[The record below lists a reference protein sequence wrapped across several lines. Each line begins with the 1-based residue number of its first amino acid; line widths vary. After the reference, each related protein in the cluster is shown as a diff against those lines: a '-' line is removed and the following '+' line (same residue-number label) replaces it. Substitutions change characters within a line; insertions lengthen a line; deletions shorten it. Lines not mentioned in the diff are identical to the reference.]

1 MKFNKL
7 TEKEKATIGVY
18 RNSKFSCYLCDK
30 LQSCGKKKASFGT
43 DRSRLINGHID
54 DKDFCQRA
62 EAFVVAIT
70 PIADRI
76 KQCFEPTESEKD
88 FFEKQLEGWEPVPHF
103 YNRRKDGFWD
113 LVEE

>member
-18 RNSKFSCYLCDK
+18 RNSKISCYLCNK
-30 LQSCGKKKASFGT
+30 LQACGKKKASFGT

-62 EAFVVAIT
+62 EAFVVATT

-76 KQCFEPTESEKD
+76 KQCFEPTD
-88 FFEKQLEGWEPVPHF
+88 FACVTKIQNILLLSIFQF
-103 YNRRKDGFWD
+103 QTI
-113 LVEE
+113 

>member
-18 RNSKFSCYLCDK
+18 RNSKISCYLCNK
-30 LQSCGKKKASFGT
+30 LQACGKKKASFGT

-62 EAFVVAIT
+62 EAFVVATT

-76 KQCFEPTESEKD
+76 KQCFESTESEKD

-103 YNRRKDGFWD
+103 YNWRRDGFWD

>member
-1 MKFNKL
+1 MTISSGGNRYCELKTL
-7 TEKEKATIGVY
+7 TRAGKI
-18 RNSKFSCYLCDK
+18 SD
-30 LQSCGKKKASFGT
+30 LQLQVPF
-43 DRSRLINGHID
+43 I
-54 DKDFCQRA
+54 
-62 EAFVVAIT
+62 

-88 FFEKQLEGWEPVPHF
+88 FFEKQLDGWEPVPHF

>member
-18 RNSKFSCYLCDK
+18 RNSKISCYLCNK
-30 LQSCGKKKASFGT
+30 LQACGKKKASFGT

-62 EAFVVAIT
+62 EAFVVATT

-88 FFEKQLEGWEPVPHF
+88 FFEKQFEGWEPVPHF